1 MSLAVGAVAAL
12 PPPGQPLKRVSP
24 GMSALRAAAIALTA
38 IAALCGCASH
48 PPALTDAAVAHLPR
62 QVELRQVPFFPQEQY
77 QCGPAALASVLQT
90 AQVPVSAQDLMAAVY
105 LPKRK
110 GSLQLELIAATR
122 LHDRMPYELPAQL
135 PAVLRQVAA
144 GRPVLVM
151 QNLGWKIA
159 PVWHFAVLVGYDL
172 DARTVLL
179 RSGVTERLVM
189 DVDRFERTWS
199 RAQRWAL
206 MVLEPGELPPDAQPD
221 RYLNAAASLE
231 AIGRLDAASQAYRSA
246 LRAWPQSVWPVL
258 GLANINYRN
267 GEHEA
272 AESGYRAALALDSGN
287 IVALNNLAMILADR
301 GCVAQAQS
309 HIARAAA
316 LAEGTSLAPDV
327 AATASKIAAS
337 HVGTPSDKNCTDP

>member
-1 MSLAVGAVAAL
+1 
-12 PPPGQPLKRVSP
+12 
-24 GMSALRAAAIALTA
+24 MSALRTAAITFAA
-38 IAALCGCASH
+38 IAALFGCASH
-48 PPALTDAAVAHLPR
+48 PPVLTDAAIAHLPR
-62 QVELRQVPFFPQEQY
+62 QVELGQVPFFPQEQY
-77 QCGPAALASVLQT
+77 QCGPAALATVLQS
-90 AQVPVSAQDLMAAVY
+90 AQVPVSAPELIAAVY

-122 LHDRMPYELPAQL
+122 LRDRMPYELPTQL
-135 PAVLRQVAA
+135 PALLQQVAA

-206 MVLEPGELPPDAQPD
+206 IVLEPGELPPDAQPD

-231 AIGRLDAASQAYRSA
+231 AIGRLDAASRAYRSA

-267 GEHEA
+267 GERDE

-287 IVALNNLAMILADR
+287 IVALNNLAQILADR
-301 GCVAQAQS
+301 GCMVQAQA
-309 HIARAAA
+309 HIERAAV
-316 LAEGTSLAPDV
+316 LAEGTLLAPDV
-327 AATASKIAAS
+327 AATARNIAAS
-337 HVGTPSDKNCTDP
+337 NAAAQTETICPDP

>member
-1 MSLAVGAVAAL
+1 MN
-12 PPPGQPLKRVSP
+12 
-24 GMSALRAAAIALTA
+24 ALRAAAIALTA

-48 PPALTDAAVAHLPR
+48 PPVLTDAAAHLPR
-62 QVELRQVPFFPQEQY
+62 QVELGQVPFFPQEQY
-77 QCGPAALASVLQT
+77 QCGPAALATVLQA
-90 AQVPVSAQDLMAAVY
+90 AQVPVSAQELTAAVY

-122 LHDRMPYELPAQL
+122 LHDRMPYELPPQL
-135 PAVLRQVAA
+135 PALLQQVAA

-179 RSGVTERLVM
+179 RSAATERLVM

-206 MVLEPGELPPDAQPD
+206 IVLEPGELPPAAQPD

-267 GEHEA
+267 GEREA
-272 AESGYRAALALDSGN
+272 AEKGYRAALALDTGN
-287 IVALNNLAMILADR
+287 IVALNNLAQILADR
-301 GCVAQAQS
+301 GCVAQAQG
-309 HIARAAA
+309 HIGRAAA
-316 LAEGTSLAPDV
+316 LAEGTSLAPEV

-337 HVGTPSDKNCTDP
+337 NVATQSETSCTDP